1 MRAEALGGVK
11 VFVLLVLVLVVLLLD
26 KTMASTCKRSSTHTS
41 RPPKT
46 SLAPNCNRYS
56 RPKTKDHRSLTL
68 APHGHQPCGQRL
80 RAESMHALKLAAQRQ
95 QYQSR
100 PQGNYNQTKLKDAT
114 SVAIHA
120 QTRVIEFGHESVI
133 VAERTPL

>member
-56 RPKTKDHRSLTL
+56 RQKTTALSHLHLT
-68 APHGHQPCGQRL
+68 GTN
-80 RAESMHALKLAAQRQ
+80 RAGSA
-95 QYQSR
+95 
-100 PQGNYNQTKLKDAT
+100 
-114 SVAIHA
+114 
-120 QTRVIEFGHESVI
+120 
-133 VAERTPL
+133 

>member
-1 MRAEALGGVK
+1 
-11 VFVLLVLVLVVLLLD
+11 
-26 KTMASTCKRSSTHTS
+26 
-41 RPPKT
+41 
-46 SLAPNCNRYS
+46 
-56 RPKTKDHRSLTL
+56 
-68 APHGHQPCGQRL
+68 
-80 RAESMHALKLAAQRQ
+80 MHALKFAAQRQ